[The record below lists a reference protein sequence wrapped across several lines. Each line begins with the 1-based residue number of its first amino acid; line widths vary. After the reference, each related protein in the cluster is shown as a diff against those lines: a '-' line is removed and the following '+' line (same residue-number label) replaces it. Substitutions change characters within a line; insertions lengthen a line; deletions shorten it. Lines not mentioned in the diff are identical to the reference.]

1 LKKNNKGYKIQ
12 SYGRIFDDS
21 SRKRKKRVRNIIIFI
36 IVILLLVFLGYSI
49 SGPLVNLLNGKKT
62 QRPGDSS
69 SNISSVQSVS
79 SAIAEQEKKPEI
91 SSSRLNSAYL
101 PLEIARDSAKLA
113 LYLENL
119 KNLGYNS
126 VVLELKDESGNIYYN
141 SANELA
147 ISTQAVNTAAV
158 TNISDIVNSIKT
170 AGLTPVANIN
180 AFKDTIATKNNDAK
194 IKYSKQ
200 EGWSW
205 FDAANGKPWLNPYS
219 ETAQNYIISLAL
231 ELVDLGFSDIM
242 VSSVMFPNVTSF
254 VSADFGPLEATVS
267 HGDILSQFTAK
278 LKTALNEKNARFI
291 LEYDGAQ
298 AKNNAN
304 VIYGTLNPIAFSAD
318 MYAPSYT
325 LAGDSGAELSLNL
338 GEIKAQYPAKSIMA
352 KFFSTDK
359 DSLPLNAE
367 QIKAQKSVC
376 QGFSVYL
383 CDKAGNYIA

>member
-1 LKKNNKGYKIQ
+1 MKKNKGYKIPN
-12 SYGRIFDDS
+12 YGRIFDDS
-21 SRKRKKRVRNIIIFI
+21 SRKRKKRARNTIIFI
-36 IVILLLVFLGYSI
+36 IVVLLLVFLGYSI
-49 SGPLVNLLNGKKT
+49 SEPLVNLLNGKKT

-69 SNISSVQSVS
+69 SNISSVQNVS
-79 SAIAEQEKKPEI
+79 SAITEEEKKPQI
-91 SSSRLNSAYL
+91 PSSQLNLAYL
-101 PLEIARDSAKLA
+101 PLEIARDSARLTP
-113 LYLENL
+113 YLENL

-147 ISTQAVNTAAV
+147 ISVQAINAGAISNIAETVN
-158 TNISDIVNSIKT
+158 IIKA

-180 AFKDTIATKNNDAK
+180 AFKDVMATKNADAK

-219 ETAQNYIISLAL
+219 ETAQNYIIALAS
-231 ELVDLGFSDIM
+231 ELAGLGFSDVM

-254 VSADFGPLEATVS
+254 ASADFGPLEATIS

-278 LKTALNEKNARFI
+278 LKTALNDKQARFI

-304 VIYGTLNPIAFSAD
+304 VIYGTLNPINFSAD
-318 MYAPSYT
+318 MYAPSFT
-325 LAGDSGAELSLNL
+325 LSSDSGAELSLNL
-338 GEIKAQYPAKSIMA
+338 GEIKAQYPQKSVMA
-352 KFFSTDK
+352 RFNSTDK
-359 DSLPLNAE
+359 DGLALSAE

-376 QGFSVYL
+376 QGFSVYF
-383 CDKAGNYIA
+383 CDKLGNYLA